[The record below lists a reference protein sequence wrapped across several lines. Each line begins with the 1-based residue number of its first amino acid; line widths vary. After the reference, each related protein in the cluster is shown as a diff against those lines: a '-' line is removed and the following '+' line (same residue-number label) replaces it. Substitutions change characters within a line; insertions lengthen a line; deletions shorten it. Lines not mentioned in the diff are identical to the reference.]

1 MIRLGILYLLPFIL
15 IFILFERQSVKY
27 NQKSGLKILLALVLF
42 FGFQF
47 ISAFITSFLILKYS
61 SAENPKQILVDN
73 ILLINISSSTLGT
86 IATFLYYR
94 FIENRIKTDQS
105 EKNKEIDRLGE
116 K

>member
-27 NQKSGLKILLALVLF
+27 NQKSGLKILLALALF

-47 ISAFITSFLILKYS
+47 LSAFIASFLILKYS

-73 ILLINISSSTLGT
+73 ILLINISSSTLGI
-86 IATFLYYR
+86 IATSAYYKYL
-94 FIENRIKTDQS
+94 ENKIKADNS
-105 EKNKEIDRLGE
+105 EKNKEIDHLGE